1 MSENYAYS
9 NGHTHTSVYNY
20 NEYENSSVTTE
31 FEFQKLPLELQ
42 LKVIT
47 YLDYVDLDNM
57 SKVND
62 YYRSLIR
69 KNYFNYLLNIRNS
82 NVKYR
87 LENWI
92 KNLKPDLRDVLVQ
105 RAVSYK
111 NLYLLFYS
119 HSGLVNR
126 SINYELN
133 SLLHQFRISQYINK
147 MIKRTKLNKFF
158 QDRPSKC
165 ELISRNILKDDN
177 YKSNRSKFL
186 KCFSS
191 NANSIN
197 CVNSNLSNWL
207 IVNRIIELE
216 KENISFF
223 LSNFIRLTRLHTNL
237 ESRFN
242 RSNHIKFVET
252 NKDYKEFVKTVNF
265 FENLI
270 LNNSNSL
277 CNDLILNE
285 KPLKPV
291 KKVLKAEVCGNNIT
305 FVRT

>member
-1 MSENYAYS
+1 MSGFNA
-9 NGHTHTSVYNY
+9 HTHTSVYNY
-20 NEYENSSVTTE
+20 NKYDTSLVPAG
-31 FEFQKLPLELQ
+31 FQFQKLPLELQ
-42 LKVIT
+42 LKVIS
-47 YLDYVDLDNM
+47 YLDYIDLDNM
-57 SKVND
+57 SKVD
-62 YYRSLIR
+62 YYYRSLIK

-92 KNLKPDLRDVLVQ
+92 KILKPDLRDVLVQ

-186 KCFSS
+186 ECFSS
-191 NANSIN
+191 NENNIN
-197 CVNSNLSNWL
+197 CVNTNLSNWL
-207 IVNRIIELE
+207 IINRIIELE

-223 LSNFIRLTRLHTNL
+223 LSNFIRLTRLHSNL

-252 NKDYKEFVKTVNF
+252 NKDYKDFIKTVNF

-270 LNNSNSL
+270 LNNSNKL

-285 KPLKPV
+285 KSHKPV